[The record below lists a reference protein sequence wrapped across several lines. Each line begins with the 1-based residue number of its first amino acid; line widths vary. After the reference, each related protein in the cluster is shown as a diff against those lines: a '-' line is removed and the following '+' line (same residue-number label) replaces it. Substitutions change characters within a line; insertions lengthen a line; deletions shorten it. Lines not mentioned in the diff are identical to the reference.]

1 MRLADLGER
10 SGVPLATVKYYLREG
25 LLPPGRRIN
34 ATQAEY
40 DESHLRRLR
49 LVRAMIQVGRIPVAT
64 VREVLAHVDD
74 DSLGLTVRLG
84 AALWALPHPAGEAPG
99 APAEAAGPSRETA
112 GPSREATGPSREAA
126 VDPHRAA
133 ADLLVDELL
142 ARLGW
147 SAARELGALSPAHR
161 ALVTTLAT
169 LHRLGYPLDADD
181 LLPYARTMEQA
192 AAHDLDR
199 MEQLPTP
206 REQTEYAVASAAL
219 FEPVLL
225 NLRRLAQC
233 EESNRRYGL

>member
-25 LLPPGRRIN
+25 LLPPGRRVN

-84 AALWALPHPAGEAPG
+84 AALWALPHPAGEVPGTAPDAA
-99 APAEAAGPSRETA
+99 APPRDATA
-112 GPSREATGPSREAA
+112 PSREAA
-126 VDPHRAA
+126 DDPHRAA

-142 ARLGW
+142 TRLGW

-169 LHRLGYPLDADD
+169 LHRLGYPLGADD
-181 LLPYARTMEQA
+181 LVPYARTMEQA

>member
-25 LLPPGRRIN
+25 LLPPGRRVN

-99 APAEAAGPSRETA
+99 APAEAAGPSRE
-112 GPSREATGPSREAA
+112 AA
-126 VDPHRAA
+126 DDPHRAA
-133 ADLLVDELL
+133 AGLLVDELL

-161 ALVTTLAT
+161 ALVATLAT

>member
-99 APAEAAGPSRETA
+99 APAEAAGPSREA
-112 GPSREATGPSREAA
+112 AGPSREAA